1 MLYGSDKYSKFYTLD
16 EMAARLDRIYEHVR
30 LKDKQKVSEDFR
42 NKQQKCLFFAKV
54 NVFCYVKKSVF
65 NTLYIE
71 INLKKKPF

>member
-54 NVFCYVKKSVF
+54 NVFCYVKKSIF
-65 NTLYIE
+65 WKCIQYTIHWD
-71 INLKKKPF
+71 KS